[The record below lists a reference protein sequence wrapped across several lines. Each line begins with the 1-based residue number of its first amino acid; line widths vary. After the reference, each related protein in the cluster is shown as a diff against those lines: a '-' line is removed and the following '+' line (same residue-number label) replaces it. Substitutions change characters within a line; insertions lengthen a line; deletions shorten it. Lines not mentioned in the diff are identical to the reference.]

1 MTTAESSMITTSP
14 TLTGLVEISGKV
26 LKILIST
33 QKLNTQIML
42 RDTEGS
48 EADLDHLLLLLL
60 CTETSS
66 SPR

>member
-1 MTTAESSMITTSP
+1 MITTSP